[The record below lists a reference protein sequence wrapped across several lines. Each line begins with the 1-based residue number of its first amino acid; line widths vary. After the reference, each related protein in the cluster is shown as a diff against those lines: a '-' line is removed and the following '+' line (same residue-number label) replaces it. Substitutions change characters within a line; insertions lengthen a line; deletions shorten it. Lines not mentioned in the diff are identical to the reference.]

1 MWRNNNPGNIR
12 YNPKFKG
19 VIGKDARGFSIFKNH
34 LYGIRAMRV
43 LIQNYIRK
51 RGINTIAGIVNRYAP
66 AADNNKPLLYAKYVS
81 QQTGI
86 PMNQRILLSQ
96 VDMIIPAMVRME
108 TGKSL
113 APNDIKDS
121 YNPEGKMT
129 WIPPALLAA
138 FLYLLSKIKA

>member
-1 MWRNNNPGNIR
+1 
-12 YNPKFKG
+12 
-19 VIGKDARGFSIFKNH
+19 
-34 LYGIRAMRV
+34 MRV

-86 PMNQRILLSQ
+86 PMDQRILLSQ

-113 APNDIKDS
+113 APNDIKNS
-121 YNPEGKMT
+121 YNPEGRMT